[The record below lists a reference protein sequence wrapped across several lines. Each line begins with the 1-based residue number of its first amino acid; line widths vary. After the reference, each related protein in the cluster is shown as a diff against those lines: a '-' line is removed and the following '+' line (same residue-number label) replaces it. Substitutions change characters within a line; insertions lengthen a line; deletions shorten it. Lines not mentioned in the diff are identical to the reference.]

1 MVPQPLGHKAG
12 VTWLIFIYLVDSDS
26 LEGSYTHQGDLFLPL
41 QWYPLPPHVW
51 HDLLLN
57 DIPLGRR
64 PKGRL
69 RDVHP
74 EDEDEGVS
82 DKQLAT
88 SMSVFMDTQIP
99 CFADHWSYTSSTTM
113 ILDGRYNY
121 NIIYRFDTIL
131 DLQGWHHSIWW
142 KMMWKVKDTYMI
154 LQLGLSKGKII
165 LVVQPKSWHEV

>member
-113 ILDGRYNY
+113 IFDGYNY

-131 DLQGWHHSIWW
+131 DLQGWHHSI
-142 KMMWKVKDTYMI
+142 
-154 LQLGLSKGKII
+154 
-165 LVVQPKSWHEV
+165 